1 DDLDHMIINQGW
13 AGNGGHH
20 GGEMFADSLFCQILE
35 VYPQNIPNDN
45 GMNIIAGYEVNMFNP
60 DGSSAM
66 LSGGMMGGHMSFTSA
81 VNYQLHY
88 TDEQMNYLNVDES
101 TVEAKYW
108 DNQSNNW
115 VTVST
120 SLDPQNNT
128 VSFESS
134 EVSNFIIL
142 TADQATSV
150 DGDYDQAIVTDFILK
165 QNYPNPFNPATI
177 IEFDLNEK
185 SYVVISIYNLL
196 GEKLFELNNGILSAG
211 NYKLNFDA
219 SSLTSGIYFY
229 QLRTGKNIVTKKMD
243 LLK

>member
-1 DDLDHMIINQGW
+1 
-13 AGNGGHH
+13 
-20 GGEMFADSLFCQILE
+20 
-35 VYPQNIPNDN
+35 
-45 GMNIIAGYEVNMFNP
+45 
-60 DGSSAM
+60 
-66 LSGGMMGGHMSFTSA
+66 MGGHMSFTSA